1 MQSKKCKQWPETDAI
16 RIKDPPSKP
25 EWEISKITNKHKYKE
40 SILLAEWAAISQKMA
55 TQLPEPNLISSRHI
69 ECENS
74 TETDSKKATQRITSP
89 VPGMAGNI
97 KITQGAIVL
106 LLSNSPSTLLFLHA
120 PHCEK
125 KPVIRVSNQVR
136 YKPVCPTSQIEQHQ
150 EKTCLWDFRPGL
162 TQRKLYSHC
171 PLKMARGLKFQI

>member
-1 MQSKKCKQWPETDAI
+1 MGTLCM
-16 RIKDPPSKP
+16 
-25 EWEISKITNKHKYKE
+25 
-40 SILLAEWAAISQKMA
+40 LAESAAFSQKMA

-106 LLSNSPSTLLFLHA
+106 LLSNSPTLLFLHE

-125 KPVIRVSNQVR
+125 TCHQGFQPGKIQTSLSN
-136 YKPVCPTSQIEQHQ
+136 YSQIEQHQ

-171 PLKMARGLKFQI
+171 PLKMARDLKFQI